1 MTLPPQGSPHY
12 ELRLRIA
19 GCRERMRKNR
29 VAHREPAHGANAEA
43 NEMSGDDPKSAADDE
58 DGRRARSKIKTRAMN

>member
-12 ELRLRIA
+12 ELRLGIA

-29 VAHREPAHGANAEA
+29 EAHRTSARAANAEA
-43 NEMSGDDPKSAADDE
+43 NEKSGDDSMPAADEE
-58 DGRRARSKIKTRAMN
+58 DGRRTRGLKSKRAR

>member
-29 VAHREPAHGANAEA
+29 VAHREFSRDANAEA
-43 NEMSGDDPKSAADDE
+43 NEKSDGESSTTADEE
-58 DGRRARSKIKTRAMN
+58 DGRRALRLKLNRS